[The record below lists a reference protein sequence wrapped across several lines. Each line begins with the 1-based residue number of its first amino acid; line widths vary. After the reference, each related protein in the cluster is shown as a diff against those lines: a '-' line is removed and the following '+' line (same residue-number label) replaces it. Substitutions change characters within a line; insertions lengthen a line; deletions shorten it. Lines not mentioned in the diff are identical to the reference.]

1 MIVKNEQKAFEE
13 ENEFD
18 NAMNN
23 LRLERNKDGIYS
35 LKGKVSDGR
44 KLIFI
49 PKKSRLATLLIMKAH
64 QDTCHWHLHKLGADF
79 RLYMVGKL

>member
-13 ENEFD
+13 KNEFD

-35 LKGKVSDGR
+35 LKGRVSDG
-44 KLIFI
+44 I
-49 PKKSRLATLLIMKAH
+49 PE
-64 QDTCHWHLHKLGADF
+64 LHEF
-79 RLYMVGKL
+79 